1 MSPVGQELLDVADRE
16 GFIDLLAP
24 ARRLARRGAHRS
36 ADRGHGVRVKG
47 ELPALFELAGGG
59 QVQITAAIGLHGAG
73 FLARDVFLVPG
84 GADLYDLVELSH
96 LGDSSCYRRVVGS
109 QTRATITERK
119 TRLDGSVVE
128 YVCEPL
134 VIEEGRRALVRY
146 VAEEDRPLEGTD
158 LVLRKGTVTVGHF
171 WTDRP
176 YNVYHWL
183 QSARTI
189 ALYVS
194 VAIDTTIEPTVI
206 AYRDLV
212 VDVLIRPS
220 GALEILD
227 DEELPPSIEPR
238 YRLAIAKALETCVT
252 EGRRLSAEIE
262 RETRAVLR
270 T

>member
-1 MSPVGQELLDVADRE
+1 
-16 GFIDLLAP
+16 
-24 ARRLARRGAHRS
+24 
-36 ADRGHGVRVKG
+36 
-47 ELPALFELAGGG
+47 
-59 QVQITAAIGLHGAG
+59 
-73 FLARDVFLVPG
+73 
-84 GADLYDLVELSH
+84 
-96 LGDSSCYRRVVGS
+96 S

-128 YVCEPL
+128 YACEPL
-134 VIEEGRRALVRY
+134 VVEVGRRALVRY
-146 VAEEDRPLEGTD
+146 VTEEDRPLEGTD
-158 LVLRKGTVTVGHF
+158 LVLRAGTVTVGHF

-183 QSARTI
+183 DGGRTI

-194 VAIDTTIEPTVI
+194 IATDTTIDQTAI

-212 VDVLIRPS
+212 VDVLIRSS

-252 EGRRLSAEIE
+252 EGRRLTA
-262 RETRAVLR
+262 
-270 T
+270 

>member
-1 MSPVGQELLDVADRE
+1 VDR
-16 GFIDLLAP
+16 AP
-24 ARRLARRGAHRS
+24 
-36 ADRGHGVRVKG
+36 
-47 ELPALFELAGGG
+47 
-59 QVQITAAIGLHGAG
+59 
-73 FLARDVFLVPG
+73 
-84 GADLYDLVELSH
+84 
-96 LGDSSCYRRVVGS
+96 
-109 QTRATITERK
+109 ITERK

-128 YVCEPL
+128 YACETL
-134 VIEEGRRALVRY
+134 ALEAGRRAVVRY
-146 VAEEDRPLEGTD
+146 ISERDRPIEGTD
-158 LVLRKGTVTVGHF
+158 LVLREGTVTVGHF

-183 QSARTI
+183 DGGRTI

-194 VAIDTTIEPTVI
+194 IATDTTIEPGTI

-220 GALEILD
+220 GAIEVLD
-227 DEELPPSIEPR
+227 EDELPPSIDPR

-262 RETRAVLR
+262 RETRAMLR

>member
-1 MSPVGQELLDVADRE
+1 
-16 GFIDLLAP
+16 
-24 ARRLARRGAHRS
+24 
-36 ADRGHGVRVKG
+36 
-47 ELPALFELAGGG
+47 
-59 QVQITAAIGLHGAG
+59 
-73 FLARDVFLVPG
+73 
-84 GADLYDLVELSH
+84 
-96 LGDSSCYRRVVGS
+96 VGS

-134 VIEEGRRALVRY
+134 VVEEGRRALVRY
-146 VAEEDRPLEGTD
+146 VTEQDRPLEGTD

-183 QSARTI
+183 DGGRTI
-189 ALYVS
+189 AFYVNI
-194 VAIDTTIEPTVI
+194 ATDTTIDAIAI
-206 AYRDLV
+206 AYRDLI

-220 GALEILD
+220 GAIEVLD
-227 DEELPPSIEPR
+227 EEELPPSIEPR
-238 YRLAIAKALETCVT
+238 YRLAIAKAIETCVT
-252 EGRRLSAEIE
+252 EGRRLAAEIE

>member
-1 MSPVGQELLDVADRE
+1 M
-16 GFIDLLAP
+16 
-24 ARRLARRGAHRS
+24 
-36 ADRGHGVRVKG
+36 
-47 ELPALFELAGGG
+47 
-59 QVQITAAIGLHGAG
+59 AIGS
-73 FLARDVFLVPG
+73 R
-84 GADLYDLVELSH
+84 
-96 LGDSSCYRRVVGS
+96 
-109 QTRATITERK
+109 TRPPITERK

-128 YVCEPL
+128 YACEPL
-134 VIEEGRRALVRY
+134 LIEEGRRAVVRY
-146 VAEEDRPLEGTD
+146 VTEEDRPLKGTD

-183 QSARTI
+183 DGGRTV

-194 VAIDTTIEPTVI
+194 IATDTTIDGVVI

-220 GALEILD
+220 GAIEILD
-227 DEELPPSIEPR
+227 EEELPPSIEPR
-238 YRLAIAKALETCVT
+238 YRLAIAKALETCIT

-270 T
+270 S